1 MKILISHLHHS
12 TKPFL
17 GKVFMIITLI
27 GLFHVQTTLTYAQPQ
42 SLKVIAYNIW
52 NGFDDGVDKAR
63 HALFIEWAQ
72 EQNAD
77 VMALQELRSYTAEQ
91 LQEDAQ
97 KWGHPY
103 AIILKEDG
111 YPVGITSRKPIQLIE
126 KVRDEMWH
134 GMLHVK
140 TYDIDFFVVHLSPA
154 DFAIRMREA
163 EIISQKVKAIDHEKF
178 FILGDFNAHSPMD
191 ADLDALNGTFLK
203 ITRERDANNKQH
215 NNLRDGEFDYSVIS
229 TFLAIPS
236 IDICHRKMAIP
247 DRYSFPAPVVVGKY
261 YYNDINVLKNTHR
274 RIDYILASP
283 WLAQQCQT
291 ATIEHSY
298 HTDRISDHYPV
309 IATFEWE

>member
-1 MKILISHLHHS
+1 MIILISHSRHS
-12 TKPFL
+12 IRLFFRKTYM
-17 GKVFMIITLI
+17 VIALI
-27 GLFHVQTTLTYAQPQ
+27 GLLYMLTSFVHAQPQ

-52 NGFDDGVDKAR
+52 NGFDDGIDTAR

-72 EQNAD
+72 KQNAD

-91 LQEDAQ
+91 LQEDAE

-103 AIILKEDG
+103 TIILKEDG
-111 YPVGITSRKPIQLIE
+111 YPVGITSRKPIQLVE
-126 KVRDEMWH
+126 KVREEMWH

-163 EIISQKVKAIDHEKF
+163 EIISQKVQATDREKF
-178 FILGDFNAHSPMD
+178 LILGDFNAHSPMD
-191 ADLDALNGTFLK
+191 ADRDALNSTLLK
-203 ITRERDANNKQH
+203 VTRESDVNNKQH

-261 YYNDINVLKNTHR
+261 YYGDINVLKNTHR

-283 WLAQQCQT
+283 WLSQQCQM